1 VVAVVL
7 VVLVV
12 VVVVVVVPTVVVPV
26 VLVIAVLPV
35 VVVVVMVPTV
45 VIATAVVVVVV
56 VVRLVDGASHTHCG
70 EGHDC
75 PILWHQI
82 KYAGSLHQALASQFS
97 FLAHLPP
104 GFGLVVVANV
114 VLMVVV
120 LDVAMT
126 LLDVVVAE
134 DVVEE
139 AVSFLRHSYASWTLR
154 MSPLDKCFL
163 FPTKFIA
170 E

>member
-1 VVAVVL
+1 MVAVVL

-56 VVRLVDGASHTHCG
+56 VRLVDGASHTHCG
-70 EGHDC
+70 EGHDR

-114 VLMVVV
+114 VLIVVV